1 MGEQLSKIE
10 LRNLWFSVHKWIGL
24 LLAILIIPVSLSGSA
39 LVWHDWLDA
48 QVNPGRYAVSGPAVL
63 PPSRY
68 VAAAQAVLAPGER
81 IASLRY
87 PEGGEGPVVVSAAP
101 AKPGARE
108 RVNVYLDGASARV
121 LDKVGSNDGVV
132 RVLHRLH
139 GTLMVP
145 GMGRQIVGWIG
156 VAMLVSSLTGLW
168 LWWPLTGSVKRG
180 FRWKR
185 RPQLDANLHHQLGFW
200 VCIPLAMLSLT
211 GAWISF
217 PAIFGQLSGARP
229 PQRPAPA
236 APLTETVQ
244 RIDDVVRGAGG
255 QAVAITWPTGKSPA
269 WKLTLAQGEAEIADA
284 SGAVTTRPPRPE
296 TIARTMRR
304 WHDGTGMG
312 AVWQV
317 VIFLGGIIPAVLAV
331 TGVTMWVGTRRW
343 RRRPARKLAPAE

>member
-1 MGEQLSKIE
+1 VGEQLSKIE
-10 LRNLWFSVHKWIGL
+10 LRNLWFSMHKWIGL
-24 LLAILIIPVSLSGSA
+24 LLAVLIIPLCVSGSA

-48 QVNPGRYAVSGPAVL
+48 QVNPGRYAVSGPATL

-68 VAAAQAVLAPGER
+68 ATAAEAVLAPGER

-87 PEGGEGPVVVSAAP
+87 PEGSGPVVVSAA
-101 AKPGARE
+101 ATGAGPRQ
-108 RVNVYLDGASARV
+108 RTNVYLDGATARV
-121 LDKVGSNDGVV
+121 LDKAGSNDGTV

-168 LWWPLTGSVKRG
+168 LWWPLTGSVRRG

-185 RPQLDANLHHQLGFW
+185 RPQFDANLHHQLGFW
-200 VCIPLAMLSLT
+200 VCVPLAMLSLT

-217 PAIFGQLSGARP
+217 PAFFGSLFGAKP

-236 APLTETVQ
+236 APMVETVQ
-244 RIDDVVRGAGG
+244 GVDDVLRSVGG
-255 QAVAITWPTGKSPA
+255 QAVAITWPTGKSPV
-269 WKLTLAQGEAEIADA
+269 WKVTLEKGEAEVADA

-296 TIARTMRR
+296 TLARTMRR

-317 VIFLGGIIPAVLAV
+317 IIFVGGMIPAALAV
-331 TGVTMWVGTRRW
+331 TGVTMWIGTRRW
-343 RRRPARKLAPAE
+343 RKRPARKLAAAE